1 MIHYTDSKGA
11 SVVIA
16 DMAFPHLQSAHK
28 KAVAEKVKPRAAWV
42 RARVIDA
49 LTRQGPMTT
58 VQIAAALGLPYEAVQ
73 PRTKEGKALGTIED
87 SGLRGPS
94 RDPSK
99 SAIVWRI
106 ATASVVSANEGDT

>member
-1 MIHYTDSKGA
+1 MPSSEAHPDLFAAYPTTPGYQNTDTSKA
-11 SVVIA
+11 AA
-16 DMAFPHLQSAHK
+16 D
-28 KAVAEKVKPRAAWV
+28 KVKPKAAWV

-73 PRTKEGKALGTIED
+73 PRTSEGKALGTIED
-87 SGLRGPS
+87 SGARGPS
-94 RDPSK
+94 RDPGK

-106 ATASVVSANEGDT
+106 ATKPVADAGEGSA